1 MFKKVSESI
10 AGILEVCTS
19 QNITLTQGLVSMGI
33 IVLLRVVIEVF
44 SSPFY
49 TGQMQPLLT
58 IFSYSSFF
66 AVVFLSC
73 FVVLSYFSRLSFK
86 QIFSLQ
92 VICFSGILLP
102 PILDLVFNGGHML
115 TYTGETGVSL
125 IKSFFTIGSHA
136 LGTGFSWGLRIQI
149 LLLHIGFATLIY
161 FFGKKQKS
169 ILYAIG
175 VTVIL
180 YILLFI
186 QGAFVGIIMS
196 LVTSKTL
203 SSGADAFLMM
213 YNNLGQSFLKTH
225 HGWVLSQIWTH
236 QKIEESFALFMARL
250 HIISSIVLLGILIRK
265 YTKNIF
271 QWLVEHVAWVKIFCY
286 VALSCVGMYI
296 ARNLFLSEIFATYIN
311 ITGLL
316 MLILSFCFH
325 GITATVVNDIADQ
338 ELDNDA
344 HPDRVLQTGKISL
357 KDYKTIGLV
366 SFCLAIIT
374 SVTINYTVTLYL
386 VILQGLYFL
395 HATPPFRLKQNWMS
409 SILVYFFMGFTVLLI
424 GYFFISPTQKISEI
438 PLVLFSLIS
447 SIVGISSIAKDI
459 HDYQGDKK
467 HGLKT
472 FPVQFGQMVALG
484 TVIVGV
490 SVGILGILIYLKLI
504 VALYT
509 GLIFICFIIIYSVN
523 IILKYRQINYSISAQ
538 QLLYQWT
545 KVSFWTMMIFLTVS
559 ILILAW

>member
-1 MFKKVSESI
+1 
-10 AGILEVCTS
+10 
-19 QNITLTQGLVSMGI
+19 
-33 IVLLRVVIEVF
+33 
-44 SSPFY
+44 
-49 TGQMQPLLT
+49 
-58 IFSYSSFF
+58 
-66 AVVFLSC
+66 
-73 FVVLSYFSRLSFK
+73 
-86 QIFSLQ
+86 
-92 VICFSGILLP
+92 
-102 PILDLVFNGGHML
+102 
-115 TYTGETGVSL
+115 
-125 IKSFFTIGSHA
+125 
-136 LGTGFSWGLRIQI
+136 
-149 LLLHIGFATLIY
+149 LIY

-213 YNNLGQSFLKTH
+213 YNNLGQSFFKTH

-296 ARNLFLSEIFATYIN
+296 AQNLFLSEIFATYIN

-325 GITATVVNDIADQ
+325 GITATIVNDIADQ
-338 ELDNDA
+338 ELDNDT

-409 SILVYFFMGFTVLLI
+409 SILIYFFMGFTVLLI
-424 GYFFISPTQKISEI
+424 GYFFISSTQKISEI
-438 PLVLFSLIS
+438 PVVLFFLIS

-459 HDYQGDKK
+459 GDHEGDKK
-467 HGLKT
+467 HGINS
-472 FPVQFGQMVALG
+472 FPVQFGQIPALVFVLLF
-484 TVIVGV
+484 TVI
-490 SVGILGILIYLKLI
+490 GIVLLLLYLKLYLVVKI
-504 VALYT
+504 
-509 GLIFICFIIIYSVN
+509 LIPFVIFHLFFMIKNKLTHQSIKTWSQYAFVIMFKFIILSLFV
-523 IILKYRQINYSISAQ
+523 L
-538 QLLYQWT
+538 
-545 KVSFWTMMIFLTVS
+545 SF
-559 ILILAW
+559 